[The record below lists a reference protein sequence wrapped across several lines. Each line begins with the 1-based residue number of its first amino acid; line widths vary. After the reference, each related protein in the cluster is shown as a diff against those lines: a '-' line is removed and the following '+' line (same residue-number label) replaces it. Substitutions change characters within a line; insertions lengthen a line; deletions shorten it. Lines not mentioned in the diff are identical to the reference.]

1 MRAEDILVVFR
12 TDFDYRKLADQIRA
26 RCPKLTK
33 FIKPYGSPRN
43 ADKDRYIFEEHA
55 FTLGTVESV
64 KGYDAP
70 IVFLVGAD
78 FMQNDKEGRASFY
91 VAATR
96 AKMRLY
102 VSGRSVKGSLAE
114 EALSVRN
121 LLFSQSARS
130 GA

>member
-78 FMQNDKEGRASFY
+78 FSYSLEVNSRCSVQIVDLSTRGGGRLRSS
-91 VAATR
+91 V
-96 AKMRLY
+96 
-102 VSGRSVKGSLAE
+102 VS
-114 EALSVRN
+114 
-121 LLFSQSARS
+121 
-130 GA
+130 